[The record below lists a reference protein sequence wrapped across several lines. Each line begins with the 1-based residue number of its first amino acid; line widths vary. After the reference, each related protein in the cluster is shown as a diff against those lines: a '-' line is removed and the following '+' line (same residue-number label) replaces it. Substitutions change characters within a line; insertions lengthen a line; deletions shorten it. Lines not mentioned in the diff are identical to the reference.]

1 MTQTNGTSI
10 HADALRARPSSSGPI
25 RIFTEARLYDD
36 GSGSVVALDRASS
49 SGAWTSYV
57 AHLEAVQLAARVG
70 PPNPRAHLPIGEISV
85 YRLPFYQGPRQL
97 ISRLPQVIKAVAR
110 STAEARLCVFVLP
123 GPLGS
128 IGAAWCR
135 LRRRRY
141 AVEVIGDPVQV
152 LRSGVMGPI
161 GIHLA
166 PACGRLMTWLV
177 GGAGA
182 AHYVTEETLQRLYPP
197 AREAHQHAF
206 SNVDLRD
213 ADFSPGPR
221 QTSFPVRELIAV
233 GTQDQLYKGH
243 DDLIRAVAMLSATQP
258 ELRLTLVG
266 DGRHSAELR
275 ALAVASGIADRVT
288 FEGRVDSREELR
300 RLLDRA
306 ALFCM
311 PSRTE
316 GLPRALIEA
325 MARGVPCIG
334 TSVGGI
340 PELLPTDL
348 CVPPDNPVALAAA
361 IAEFAEGTRDVT
373 KVSRTLWERAQRF
386 RPAQQARRREQWLA
400 SVTRLAGLSVPR

>member
-1 MTQTNGTSI
+1 MTRANETSVRA
-10 HADALRARPSSSGPI
+10 HALRTPPSAPGPI

-36 GSGSVVALDRASS
+36 GAGGVVALDRASS

-70 PPNPRAHLPIGEISV
+70 PANPRAHLPIGEIPI

-97 ISRLPQVIKAVAR
+97 ISRLPQVIKAVAS
-110 STAEARLCVFVLP
+110 STSEARLCIFVLP

-135 LRRRRY
+135 VRRRRY

-152 LRSGVMGPI
+152 LRSGVIGPV
-161 GIHLA
+161 GSHLA
-166 PACGRLMTWLV
+166 PVCGHLMTWLV

-197 AREAHQHAF
+197 ARHAHQHAF
-206 SNVDLRD
+206 SNVDLSD
-213 ADFSPGPR
+213 TDFTPGPR
-221 QTSFPVRELIAV
+221 RTPFPVRELIAV

-243 DDLIRAVAMLSATQP
+243 DDLIRAVALLSATHP
-258 ELRLTLVG
+258 DLRLTLVG

-288 FEGRVDSREELR
+288 FRGRVDSREELR
-300 RLLDRA
+300 RLLGRA
-306 ALFCM
+306 DLFCM

-334 TSVGGI
+334 TTVGGI
-340 PELLPTDL
+340 PELLPADL
-348 CVPPDNPVALAAA
+348 CVPPNDPVALASAMA
-361 IAEFAEGTRDVT
+361 DFAEGTRDVT
-373 KVSRTLWERAQRF
+373 EVSRILWERAQRF
-386 RPAQQARRREQWLA
+386 RPDQQARRREQWLA
-400 SVTRLAGLSVPR
+400 SVRRLAGLPVPR